1 MDATRTY
8 LEMTDPGQFRPGFG
22 EFPDFTVRRVD
33 NPGPDLYRQLYRT
46 VGENYQWRDR
56 WDWTDEQI
64 AAHLASPDIGLYV
77 AQVAGRF
84 AGFYELRRVHEDD
97 SIEIA
102 YFGLAP
108 ESLGKGLGKHLLSY
122 AVMDAW
128 GMKPKRVWLHTCTL
142 DHPAALPN
150 YLARGFAPYRTETYR
165 VHSKPMFKLKLPR
178 ISRRALWLTVAGIVL
193 IPALALTIW
202 TWSALT
208 WSFAEGERAGYV
220 QKFSK
225 RGWVCKTWE
234 GELAMVNIPGALQEK
249 FYFTVPDDNV
259 ARHIL
264 ASMGKRVSITYE
276 QHKGVPFRCF
286 GDTEYFVTGVKVLE

>member
-1 MDATRTY
+1 
-8 LEMTDPGQFRPGFG
+8 MTDPGAFRPGFG
-22 EFPDFTVRRVD
+22 EFPDFTIRRVD
-33 NPGPDLYRQLYRT
+33 QPTPELYRQLYRT
-46 VGENYQWRDR
+46 VGEDYHWRDR

-64 AAHLASPDIGLYV
+64 AAHLASPDISVYV
-77 AQVAGRF
+77 AQAGGRF
-84 AGFYELRRVHEDD
+84 AGFYELRRVRDDD
-97 SIEIA
+97 SVEIA

-122 AVMDAW
+122 AVLDAW
-128 GMKPKRVWLHTCTL
+128 GMQPGRVWLHTCTL

-150 YLARGFAPYRTETYR
+150 YLARGFVPYQTETYR
-165 VHSKPMFKLKLPR
+165 VHSKPMFRLKMPR
-178 ISRRALWLTVAGIVL
+178 ISRRAIWLTVAAVVL
-193 IPALALTIW
+193 VPALGLTIW

-234 GELAMVNIPGALQEK
+234 GELAMVNLPGAMQEK
-249 FYFTVPDDNV
+249 FQFTVRDDNV
-259 ARHIL
+259 AQHL
-264 ASMGKRVSITYE
+264 LGSMGKRVSITYE

-286 GDTEYFVTGVKVLE
+286 GDTEYFVTAVKVLE